1 MIHPYTYAGLKA
13 DRLIVKDYLTNTS
26 DVHIFQRLLNIIQ
39 DVTGVTREQII
50 ERNRK
55 REIVDARKIIS
66 HIMRENTRIGYMALG
81 RLMNQDHATTL
92 YQNRSA
98 GELLIYDPA
107 FQKKYNLVILA
118 FENQLS
124 KS

>member
-50 ERNRK
+50 ERNRN

-66 HIMRENTRIGYMALG
+66 HIMRENTRTG
-81 RLMNQDHATTL
+81 
-92 YQNRSA
+92 S
-98 GELLIYDPA
+98 
-107 FQKKYNLVILA
+107 
-118 FENQLS
+118 
-124 KS
+124 